1 MAGGGGDDSG
11 VLVEAVVV
19 PDVVVFDLASLAA
32 AAGLTVAELT
42 AEVDP
47 NSADLEEL
55 CRSFGVGLPAKIK
68 IKVELRAARKVQGET
83 REAELAA
90 ERAALEQPA
99 AAELQQPA
107 LAAAQAEARPKGP
120 TLVQTPQTIAAT
132 ALRCVWHGSGTAPA
146 SSRERGPL
154 PLTLATACLAHPL
167 R

>member
-1 MAGGGGDDSG
+1 MAGGGGDDGG

-19 PDVVVFDLASLAA
+19 QLFDLASLAA

-55 CRSFGVGLPAKIK
+55 CRPFGVGLPAKIK

-90 ERAALEQPA
+90 ERAALEQQ
-99 AAELQQPA
+99 AEQQA
-107 LAAAQAEARPKGP
+107 AAAQAQAQTNIEPQADVGPGSEAVSAE
-120 TLVQTPQTIAAT
+120 LN
-132 ALRCVWHGSGTAPA
+132 
-146 SSRERGPL
+146 E
-154 PLTLATACLAHPL
+154 LTVANQVRARIHT
-167 R
+167 